1 MPHNNFS
8 EPFIALLDVVARL
21 RSPQGCPWDAQQTPQ
36 SLKPYLREECYE
48 VLEAIDQASPQAIM
62 QELGD
67 LLLQIVLIARMFE
80 ETKQFDIGDVAKSI
94 TEKLIR
100 RHPHVFAG
108 TRVESLEALN
118 IQWDNIK
125 AREQG
130 LDSGQPGLLN
140 NVPKDLP
147 ALAKAQK
154 VTSKASRVGFDWPD
168 PRGVFE
174 KINEELQEFRK
185 AWENSNKTEMEDEF
199 GDILLSLVNLARFLD
214 IEAED
219 TLQKSVNRFQSRFE
233 YLEKQL
239 KHQGI
244 NIREATLEDMDRLWE
259 AAKRKE
265 QALTRCGTE
274 KSR

>member
-1 MPHNNFS
+1 MSLNAFS

-36 SLKPYLREECYE
+36 SLKPCLLEECYE
-48 VLEAIDQASPQAIM
+48 VLEAIEQAAPQAIM
-62 QELGD
+62 EELGD

-80 ETKQFDIGDVAKSI
+80 EDKQFDIGDVTRSI

-108 TRVESLEALN
+108 TRVESLEDLN
-118 IQWDNIK
+118 FQWDDIK

-140 NVPKDLP
+140 NVPKALP

-154 VTSKASRVGFDWPD
+154 VTTKASRVGFDWPD
-168 PRGVFE
+168 PKGVYE
-174 KINEELQEFRK
+174 KINEELQEFRT
-185 AWENSNKTEMEDEF
+185 AWENSDKIAMENEF

-214 IEAED
+214 IQAENS
-219 TLQKSVNRFQSRFE
+219 LQRSVSRFQNRFE
-233 YLEKQL
+233 YLEKGL
-239 KHQGI
+239 KGQGMD
-244 NIREATLEDMDRLWE
+244 IRNASLEEMNGLWE
-259 AAKRKE
+259 AAKKKE
-265 QALTRCGTE
+265 QAAARDSTE
-274 KSR
+274 KS